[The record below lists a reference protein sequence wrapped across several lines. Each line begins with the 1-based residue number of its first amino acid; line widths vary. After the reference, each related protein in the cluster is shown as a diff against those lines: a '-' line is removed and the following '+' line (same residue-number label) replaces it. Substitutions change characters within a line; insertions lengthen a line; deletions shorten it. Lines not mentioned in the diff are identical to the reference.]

1 MGSNP
6 RLIDPQPQA
15 WQHQGDERLVG
26 PPSTKETGMASSCS
40 GMGQQQQPPLAPV
53 AQGGDALWHPSLV
66 GDTNPVPCALE
77 EEGVAM

>member
-1 MGSNP
+1 
-6 RLIDPQPQA
+6 
-15 WQHQGDERLVG
+15 
-26 PPSTKETGMASSCS
+26 MASSCS

-53 AQGGDALWHPSLV
+53 AQGGDVLWHPSLV